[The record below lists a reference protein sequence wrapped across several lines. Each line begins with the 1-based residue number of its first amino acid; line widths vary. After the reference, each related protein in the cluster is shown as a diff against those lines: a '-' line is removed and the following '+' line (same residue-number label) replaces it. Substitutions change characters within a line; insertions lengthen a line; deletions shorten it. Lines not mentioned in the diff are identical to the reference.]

1 MTPFDNVTVT
11 ITKDDID
18 YIYGGTIVR
27 AYTDA
32 DGTEMCGISLT
43 NADDVVYMKQSDVT
57 AI

>member
-1 MTPFDNVTVT
+1 MKPFDNVTVT

-18 YIYGGTIVR
+18 YIYGGTVVCT
-27 AYTDA
+27 YTDD

-43 NADDVVYMKQSDVT
+43 NADGVVYMKQSDVT